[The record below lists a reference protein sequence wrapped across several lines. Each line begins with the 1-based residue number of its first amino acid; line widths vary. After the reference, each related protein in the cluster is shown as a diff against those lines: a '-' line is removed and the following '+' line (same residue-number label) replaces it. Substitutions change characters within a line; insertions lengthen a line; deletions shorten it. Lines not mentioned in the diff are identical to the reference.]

1 MTEPAYIP
9 VKTRE
14 MDHLGLV
21 NRNADREE
29 KRRETDIMAQAKAI
43 MSRPN
48 AVSSTGQL
56 NPNVVSRDEARIVLA
71 SGLTDRAPTR
81 LSQARSIQPWE
92 AAGNVVGGVLGEAH
106 RMSQRTAGSLAR
118 VVPTPEKDNAR
129 RIYDEAKSM
138 GMTDEQAARAAWQGI
153 NAPWGVKGAIELAT
167 DPLNLLPGVGFGG
180 AIARGTGAVARGTG
194 RGLAAGARALGDP
207 LEEALTGGMRVP
219 GMRAPAMGGRLSF
232 VPEGPG
238 RPTGT
243 GDNLTLVVY
252 HMRTQI

>member
-81 LSQARSIQPWE
+81 LSQARSIQPW
-92 AAGNVVGGVLGEAH
+92 
-106 RMSQRTAGSLAR
+106 
-118 VVPTPEKDNAR
+118 
-129 RIYDEAKSM
+129 
-138 GMTDEQAARAAWQGI
+138 
-153 NAPWGVKGAIELAT
+153 
-167 DPLNLLPGVGFGG
+167 
-180 AIARGTGAVARGTG
+180 
-194 RGLAAGARALGDP
+194 
-207 LEEALTGGMRVP
+207 
-219 GMRAPAMGGRLSF
+219 
-232 VPEGPG
+232 
-238 RPTGT
+238 
-243 GDNLTLVVY
+243 
-252 HMRTQI
+252 